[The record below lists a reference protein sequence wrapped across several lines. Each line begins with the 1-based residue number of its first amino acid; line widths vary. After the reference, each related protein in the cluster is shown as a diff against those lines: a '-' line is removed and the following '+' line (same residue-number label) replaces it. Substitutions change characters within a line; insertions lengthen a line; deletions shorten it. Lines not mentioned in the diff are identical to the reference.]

1 MFLPKE
7 WSSNS
12 VKICCQVMTVTV
24 PVRLYVGIKVPLG
37 SDSDTWNMV
46 VSVIYHFVPEFE
58 SFKRDLNFKKRSG
71 LT

>member
-1 MFLPKE
+1 
-7 WSSNS
+7 
-12 VKICCQVMTVTV
+12 MTVTV